1 MFDEKKARNVITT
14 LMGLEAKPGVDVML
28 NLEEE
33 DIIQVNIERYGKRL
47 VSTKI
52 DTRKISEQTNDELTY
67 WLFNWLR

>member
-14 LMGLEAKPGVDVML
+14 LMGFEGKPGVDVML
-28 NLEEE
+28 NLEE
-33 DIIQVNIERYGKRL
+33 DIIKVNIERYGKKL

>member
-14 LMGLEAKPGVDVML
+14 MMGLEGKPGVDVML
-28 NLEEE
+28 SLK
-33 DIIQVNIERYGKRL
+33 DDVIKVNIERYGKRL

-67 WLFNWLR
+67 WLFSWRR